1 MKNKKFL
8 SYEAKII
15 LAIILVISFV
25 LLPFSISDY
34 LFSYEDNLKNLYYK
48 YLDKYPLWIDMLVL
62 ISPVIIYILISQIR
76 KNRSDYKEDIIY
88 NVKWKWEWS
97 RNDIVNLQCF
107 CPTCGE
113 ELYYESLYN
122 DNNLKLQKLDF
133 ICDKC
138 NKVVTSI
145 PYSNNVSR
153 SSLNIKKEIERV
165 IRKKMMKK

>member
-15 LAIILVISFV
+15 LGVIILITII

-34 LFSYEDNLKNLYYK
+34 FFSVENSLKNFYTK
-48 YLDKYPLWIDMLVL
+48 YLEKYPLWIDILVL
-62 ISPVIIYILISQIR
+62 VSPVLIYTLIVEIR

-97 RNDIVNLQCF
+97 RDKIVNLQCF
-107 CPTCGE
+107 CPICDE
-113 ELYYESLYN
+113 ELYYDNLYN
-122 DNNLKLQKLDF
+122 ENNLKLQKLDF

-165 IRKKMMKK
+165 IRKKIMKI